1 MPEKL
6 INLRMDE
13 EDQELLE
20 ACARH
25 EKLTKSEILRRALR
39 EYARKLEM
47 KVGTSRPARSIAH
60 RLRSGR

>member
-6 INLRMDE
+6 INLRMDD
-13 EDQELLE
+13 EDQALLE
-20 ACARH
+20 ACARR

-39 EYARKLEM
+39 EYARKLDT
-47 KVGTSRPARSIAH
+47 KVGSTPNARTIAH